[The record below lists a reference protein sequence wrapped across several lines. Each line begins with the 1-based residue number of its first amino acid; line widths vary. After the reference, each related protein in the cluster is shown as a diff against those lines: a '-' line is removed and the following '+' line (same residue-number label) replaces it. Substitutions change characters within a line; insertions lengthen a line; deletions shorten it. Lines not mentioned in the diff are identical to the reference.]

1 MPRFISKFLLIIMIG
16 LFSFHL
22 IFLSSKKLS
31 SPDSDIINATEE
43 QYDNY
48 INAMYDPRK
57 KLRFIAETKTTYLF
71 NLPKEFLNYVYLGYF
86 IASAGLIIISKFEKI

>member
-1 MPRFISKFLLIIMIG
+1 MPRFITKFLLIIMIG

-48 INAMYDPRK
+48 INAM
-57 KLRFIAETKTTYLF
+57 
-71 NLPKEFLNYVYLGYF
+71 
-86 IASAGLIIISKFEKI
+86 